1 MANTFLT
8 PKIIAREA
16 LMQLR
21 ANCVMS
27 GLVYRDYSSEFVAGV
42 GDTVTIRKPASFE
55 AKEFNRANG
64 ITIQDATESGI
75 DVKLDK
81 LLDVSFEV
89 TAEQLTMD
97 IADFSTQLLQPAMQ
111 SFAQK
116 IDLYLLGLYSDVS
129 SSSGTAGTT
138 PSTIAAI
145 TNVRQVLNEHLSP
158 LTNRRLVIDPA
169 AENNFLQISTFH
181 EAEKVGDN
189 GTALREASLGRKFGF
204 DIYSDQNVLT
214 HTKGTLAVGGGTNPK
229 IHPKAAGSIGG
240 AELTLNVSG
249 GSSPTLTGTLKRGDY
264 ITIGTNAYM
273 VTKDA
278 TAASNE
284 IAVEIA
290 PALIADTATT
300 DAVTVGGSYT
310 ANLAFHR
317 NAFALVTRPL
327 ALPKGLADGQKAV
340 VSYDGFGLR
349 VIYDYNSQYKKDV
362 VSIDMLCG
370 VKTLDARLACKML
383 G

>member
-8 PKIIAREA
+8 PSIIAREA
-16 LMQLR
+16 MMQLR
-21 ANCVMS
+21 ANCVMA
-27 GLVYRDYSSEFVAGV
+27 GLVHRDYSAEFISGV

-55 AKEFNRANG
+55 AREFDRTSG
-64 ITIQDATESGI
+64 ITIQNAEENGVE
-75 DVKLDK
+75 VKLDK

-116 IDLYLLGLYSDVS
+116 IDLYLLSLYKDVYAAR
-129 SSSGTAGTT
+129 GTAGTT
-138 PSTIAAI
+138 PTAIADI
-145 TNVRQVLNEHLSP
+145 TNVRQALNESYAP
-158 LTNRRLVIDPA
+158 MTRRRLVIDPS
-169 AENNFLQISTFH
+169 AENNFLQLATFH
-181 EAEKVGDN
+181 EADKVGDS

-204 DIYSDQNVLT
+204 DIYCDQNVRK

-229 IHPKAAGSIGG
+229 IHPKAAGSIGD
-240 AELTLNVSG
+240 ASLTLKVTG
-249 GSSPTLTGTLKRGDY
+249 GTSPTLTGTLTVGDY
-264 ITIGTNAYM
+264 IVIGSKTYM
-273 VTKDA
+273 ITKAA
-278 TAASNE
+278 TAESDE
-284 IAVEIA
+284 IAVEFT
-290 PALIADTATT
+290 PALKVAVTT
-300 DAVTVGGSYT
+300 SDEVTVGASYT

-327 ALPKGLADGQKAV
+327 ALPKGLSDSQKALV
-340 VSYDGFGLR
+340 NYEGFGLR